1 VADTA
6 VAVRRSVCSWWI
18 PNHSLLALMAG
29 IKLQGVRT
37 GTSAWLWSG
46 LNREDGVVGAWVS
59 VCDSDDRRA
68 AWDAYCS
75 CVLAVVGTY
84 VSGLAGGEVLAI
96 GGAGELLTHQAGQ
109 EQQ

>member
-1 VADTA
+1 
-6 VAVRRSVCSWWI
+6 
-18 PNHSLLALMAG
+18 M
-29 IKLQGVRT
+29 
-37 GTSAWLWSG
+37 
-46 LNREDGVVGAWVS
+46 S

-96 GGAGELLTHQAGQ
+96 GGAGELLAHQAGQ